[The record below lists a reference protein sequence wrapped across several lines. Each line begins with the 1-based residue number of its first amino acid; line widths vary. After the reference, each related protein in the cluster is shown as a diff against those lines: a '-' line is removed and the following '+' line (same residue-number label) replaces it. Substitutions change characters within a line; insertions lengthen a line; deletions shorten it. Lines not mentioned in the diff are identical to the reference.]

1 MTGALGLTRV
11 VTDAVL
17 EVCMNTVMSDLT
29 PGVVV
34 WGRVMAYKGAE
45 LMEEIWRGVEVTISG
60 VEQQVL
66 QLWWE

>member
-29 PGVVV
+29 PWVVV